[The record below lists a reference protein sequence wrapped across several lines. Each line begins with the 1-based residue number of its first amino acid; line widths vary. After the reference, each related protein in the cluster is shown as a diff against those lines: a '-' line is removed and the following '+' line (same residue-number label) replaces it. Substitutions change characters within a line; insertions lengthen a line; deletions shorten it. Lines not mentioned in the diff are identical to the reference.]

1 MHELSIAQAIV
12 DRVAHEVKSHPGAR
26 PVEVGILVGEISG
39 VDKDALAFGFAILAK
54 DAGWADLNLN
64 VEYRSRR
71 HSCTACGHEFTVA
84 SFDTSCPGCG
94 NLATVMLAGDELDI
108 AYIEVEDL

>member
-12 DRVAHEVKSHPGAR
+12 DRVTNEVKRHPGVR
-26 PVEVGILVGEISG
+26 PVEVGVLVGEISG
-39 VDKDALAFGFAILAK
+39 VDKDALAFGFAILAE
-54 DAGWADLNLN
+54 DAGWAHLSLN

-71 HSCTACGHEFTVA
+71 HGCNVCGHEFTV
-84 SFDTSCPGCG
+84 SGFETSCPGCG